1 MLSGGSFWRILGLNA
16 VIWSALPGAVTK
28 ECLKRDVLGHRENN
42 VYSCDHP
49 VFTECCEHQGRFTCC
64 EPVVDKSLKEQL
76 QLWGM
81 IAAMLV
87 VGAMIYTCV
96 VRDGSVF
103 EAETLKEAVRKKL
116 RIRNPTEDQKPL
128 VNTSPLPELQPS
140 PGYQWKAT
148 SF

>member
-1 MLSGGSFWRILGLNA
+1 M
-16 VIWSALPGAVTK
+16 
-28 ECLKRDVLGHRENN
+28 
-42 VYSCDHP
+42 
-49 VFTECCEHQGRFTCC
+49 
-64 EPVVDKSLKEQL
+64 

-116 RIRNPTEDQKPL
+116 RIR
-128 VNTSPLPELQPS
+128 
-140 PGYQWKAT
+140 
-148 SF
+148 